1 MGVVDALLGVSMAGG
16 LGSGNV
22 LVCTEGL
29 PPPVPRNIGSMTSDM
44 KTDRYVQW
52 RPQIHVQYK

>member
-1 MGVVDALLGVSMAGG
+1 MGVVDALLGVSMASG

-29 PPPVPRNIGSMTSDM
+29 PPPVPRNMGSVTSDM
-44 KTDRYVQW
+44 MKTERYSM
-52 RPQIHVQYK
+52 YS